1 MKNLFK
7 TVVII
12 FLLVFVSCSKDDVFT
27 ETETQEI
34 VNTKQIEQ
42 TRNNVNELLESP
54 KDVVILSDEEFNA
67 LVSSLTGR
75 SSVCRGSST
84 FVVCNPRY
92 AGCHVTMQFA
102 AYEDGVGGY
111 KLTRGDGVTYSISA
125 GAYNSFC
132 NMQ

>member
-42 TRNNVNELLESP
+42 TRNNVNELPETP

-75 SSVCRGSST
+75 SSVCRGSAVFMMAFCT
-84 FVVCNPRY
+84 HANCFQ
-92 AGCHVTMQFA
+92 TLDFA
-102 AYEDGVGGY
+102 AYQDGVGGY
-111 KLTRGDGVTYSISA
+111 KITRGDGVTYSISA
-125 GAYNSFC
+125 GAYNSYC